1 MNKNINIEVR
11 PACEKDLDNIENL
24 YNDLNDYLAKPGQK
38 NYPRWKKGVYPIRE
52 QAEEGFRNGQLY
64 VAVLEDAVVGTVI
77 CLQEQEDA
85 YQTVKWQIPMKAPVL
100 VIHILAVHP
109 DYFGYGVGAALLQ
122 YAEDLASRQNRRAVR
137 LDTYQDNLPAAR
149 LFEKCGFHFCGMV
162 DLGLE
167 EVYGLKWYR
176 AYEKVL

>member
-1 MNKNINIEVR
+1 MPFTYATAR
-11 PACEKDLDNIENL
+11 SWPPKDFPRRNGLMSAENL
-24 YNDLNDYLAKPGQK
+24 EEYRISPV
-38 NYPRWKKGVYPIRE
+38 VYAFID
-52 QAEEGFRNGQLY
+52 G
-64 VAVLEDAVVGTVI
+64 
-77 CLQEQEDA
+77 QEQKDA
-85 YQTVKWQIPMKAPVL
+85 YQTVKWQIPMEAPVL

>member
-1 MNKNINIEVR
+1 MRRISLGGNALHLCHGKI
-11 PACEKDLDNIENL
+11 
-24 YNDLNDYLAKPGQK
+24 LAS
-38 NYPRWKKGVYPIRE
+38 
-52 QAEEGFRNGQLY
+52 EGFSPEERAY
-64 VAVLEDAVVGTVI
+64 VRRKFGRVVYAFVDGE
-77 CLQEQEDA
+77 EQEDA
-85 YQTVKWQIPMKAPVL
+85 YRTVKWQIPMEAPVL

-122 YAEDLASRQNRRAVR
+122 YAEDLANRQNRRAVR